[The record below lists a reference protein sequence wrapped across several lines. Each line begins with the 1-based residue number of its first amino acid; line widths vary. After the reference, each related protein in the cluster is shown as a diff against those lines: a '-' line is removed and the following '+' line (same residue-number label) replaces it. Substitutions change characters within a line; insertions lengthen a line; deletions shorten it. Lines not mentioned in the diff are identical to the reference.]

1 MPKARNQ
8 VIAGDFKGKEVKY
21 TQRRI
26 WISGFLRDITLNG
39 NTVASYD
46 LINKETKKDRAG
58 AIRSGLVFGAGGL
71 FAHAALSDDIGI
83 YSVAIQFKDGKSC
96 LIEIDAS
103 AYQTLNKTCFRT
115 AFAEPDPIPQP
126 IPQPLPVQP
135 TASIPIPVAPSIPSD
150 GSFFCS
156 NCGNRVPS
164 GSKFCNACG
173 SSIIP
178 PGVLSQPVEIEKPE
192 PESPKE
198 SDVSQTAEPT
208 MEICEEESALSLES
222 EQVDTPHENEQ
233 IEEST
238 EAMQAEIPSEGE
250 PIEEPDT
257 VEENETQ
264 NVPLDDTSILVID
277 GKTFN
282 LAQIYDEA
290 KGKKFWMTAKIEE
303 SFTMKQIMQRS
314 EEEQKRIS
322 NAIKE
327 YIKFRKGKE

>member
-71 FAHAALSDDIGI
+71 FAHAALSDGIGI

-115 AFAEPDPIPQP
+115 AFDEPEPVSQPTPQPAIQPIQIPQP
-126 IPQPLPVQP
+126 SPASMQGSPVV
-135 TASIPIPVAPSIPSD
+135 SFE
-150 GSFFCS
+150 GSFFCT
-156 NCGNRVPS
+156 NCGNRVPG

-173 SSIIP
+173 SPIMPPNIP
-178 PGVLSQPVEIEKPE
+178 QQSVDNATFQTEQTGDLSQNDAQSANEE
-192 PESPKE
+192 
-198 SDVSQTAEPT
+198 TAH
-208 MEICEEESALSLES
+208 
-222 EQVDTPHENEQ
+222 TPADYNQ
-233 IEEST
+233 SEST
-238 EAMQAEIPSEGE
+238 NIPAGD
-250 PIEEPDT
+250 P
-257 VEENETQ
+257 
-264 NVPLDDTSILVID
+264 SILVVA
-277 GKTFN
+277 GKTFD
-282 LAQIYDEA
+282 LAKIYEEA
-290 KGKKFWMTAKIEE
+290 KGKKFRMESKIEE
-303 SFTMKQIMQRS
+303 SFTMKEIFRRS
-314 EEEQKRIS
+314 TEDDRRIS
-322 NAIKE
+322 NAVSE
-327 YIKFRKGKE
+327 YIKLRKDQNK

>member
-71 FAHAALSDDIGI
+71 FAHAALSDGIGI

-115 AFAEPDPIPQP
+115 AFAAPEPVSQPIQQPMPQAIPVTQPTSQPMPIPQTV
-126 IPQPLPVQP
+126 PVS
-135 TASIPIPVAPSIPSD
+135 TSGLTSALSD
-150 GSFFCS
+150 GSFFCTQ
-156 NCGNRVPS
+156 CGNRVPA

-173 SSIIP
+173 SPIMPPNIP
-178 PGVLSQPVEIEKPE
+178 QQSVEKAKLQTDITVTTDDLQLTEQIADLSQSGAHPLNEE
-192 PESPKE
+192 
-198 SDVSQTAEPT
+198 TA
-208 MEICEEESALSLES
+208 
-222 EQVDTPHENEQ
+222 DTPVGNNDT
-233 IEEST
+233 EST
-238 EAMQAEIPSEGE
+238 NTPAGDP
-250 PIEEPDT
+250 
-257 VEENETQ
+257 
-264 NVPLDDTSILVID
+264 SILVVA
-277 GKTFN
+277 GKTFD
-282 LAQIYDEA
+282 LAKIYDEA
-290 KGKKFWMTAKIEE
+290 KGKKFRMESKIEE
-303 SFTMKQIMQRS
+303 SFTMKEIFRRS
-314 EEEQKRIS
+314 TEDDRRIS
-322 NAIKE
+322 NAVSE
-327 YIKFRKGKE
+327 YIKLRKSQE